1 MPVPVVS
8 ETDHAVA
15 PVPGWLSSLKL
26 AGADIKLAHSIFA
39 MPFAILGA
47 FLATPVLKEGGP
59 TDLERRSGMDGSW
72 RTFLFQLAVVVVCMV
87 FARTWAMLVN
97 RLADRQFDQANAR
110 TARRLIASGALPL
123 ARAKTITLAAALA
136 FIASAALFLLFKNP
150 WPLYLSIPVLAWIAL
165 YSYTKRF
172 TFFCHLFL
180 GGALAVSPL
189 AAAIAIRPAS
199 LHDTPALWFIAAFVL
214 LWVAGFD
221 ILYAIQD
228 IDFDR
233 AQGLSSIPAKLGL
246 RGSRHASRALHFL
259 AFVALASAA
268 NAEPRFRLSMQI
280 AVGLVAFLLIAE
292 HVVVARR
299 GLAGIPM
306 AFFTIN
312 GVVSCLLGVAGAL
325 DLGWQQ

>member
-1 MPVPVVS
+1 MAAPLV
-8 ETDHAVA
+8 TDS
-15 PVPGWLSSLKL
+15 PPSPGWFSSLKL
-26 AGADIKLAHSIFA
+26 AALDIKLAHSIFA

-47 FLATPVLKEGGP
+47 VLATPVLRAGQP
-59 TDLERRSGMDGSW
+59 TDLERRAGLDASW
-72 RTFLFQLAVVVVCMV
+72 RTFCIQLGIIVLCMV

-97 RLADRQFDQANAR
+97 RLADRRFDQANAR

-123 ARAKTITLAAALA
+123 ARARAITLATALA
-136 FIASAALFLLFKNP
+136 FIAATALFLIFHNP
-150 WPLYLSIPVLAWIAL
+150 WPLSLSVPVLAWIAL
-165 YSYTKRF
+165 YSFTKRF
-172 TFFCHLFL
+172 TFLCHIFL
-180 GGALAVSPL
+180 GGALAISPL
-189 AAAIAIRPAS
+189 AAAIAIRPAA
-199 LHDTPALWFIAAFVL
+199 LADTPALWFISAFVL

-246 RGSRHASRALHFL
+246 RGSRHASRALHFV
-259 AFVALASAA
+259 AFIALASAVH
-268 NAEPRFRLSMQI
+268 AEPRFGLAIQI
-280 AVGLVAFLLIAE
+280 AVGLVALLLIAE

-325 DLGWQQ
+325 DLAWRL